1 VYATFDINMTAQKIF
16 LFDMD
21 GVLLEPRGYHKA
33 LRETVRLLG
42 EALGYSGVALSPD
55 DIAAFEAAGITSEW
69 DSSAICSVLLILPL
83 WERFPTL
90 RLPANLKPDRRLRH
104 ALPPPSWDSF
114 FDSLNQ
120 LRSESAD
127 PMLRVAQ
134 LLGSGNDHKE
144 AIEQILSH
152 AHDVHE
158 SITHR
163 IFQELVLG
171 SDVFNQTYQLPA
183 WFETESYLRRFDR
196 PALSHAQRDAL
207 LAWLERDEH
216 RAAIVTNRPSL
227 PPEGFGTPEA
237 EIGAEGVGLDQFPL
251 VGYGDMLWLSA
262 SRDVDVLRLRK
273 PSPVHVLA
281 ALLRGAGLQPEAA
294 LHHAA
299 DLALSGTAMPLWQEF
314 SGAEVTMFE
323 DTTAGLKSAL
333 AAKVVLEQAGVA
345 IDLRLVGISE
355 AASKRSALEGV
366 GAQVYPSLGLALHS
380 LM

>member
-1 VYATFDINMTAQKIF
+1 
-16 LFDMD
+16 MD
-21 GVLLEPRGYHKA
+21 GVLLEPHGYHKA
-33 LRETVRLLG
+33 LTGTVRLLG
-42 EALGYSGVALSPD
+42 EALGYTGVTLSPD

-69 DSSAICSVLLILPL
+69 DSSAICSVLLMLPL

-90 RLPANLKPDRRLRH
+90 ELPADLKPDRRLRH
-104 ALPPPSWDSF
+104 ALPTPSWDSF

-120 LRSESAD
+120 LRRESAD
-127 PMLRVAQ
+127 PILRVAKM
-134 LLGSGNDHKE
+134 LGSGNAHKE
-144 AIEQILSH
+144 TIEQILNH
-152 AHDVHE
+152 AHDVYE

-171 SDVFNQTYQLPA
+171 SDVFTQMYQLRA

-237 EIGAEGVGLDQFPL
+237 EIGVEGVGLEQFPL
-251 VGYGDMLWLSA
+251 VGYGDMLWLGA
-262 SRDVDVLRLRK
+262 IRDVDVRRLRK

-281 ALLRGAGLQPEAA
+281 AMLRGAGGQPEAA

-299 DLALSGTAMPLWQEF
+299 DLALSGTAIPLWQEF
-314 SGAEVTMFE
+314 DGAEVTMFE

-333 AAKVVLEQAGVA
+333 AAKDVLEQAGVA
-345 IDLRLVGISE
+345 IQLRLVGISE

-366 GAQVYPSLGLALHS
+366 GAQVYPRLEIALDF
-380 LM
+380 LV